1 MTFVFIF
8 CRKKTISEYARHVR
22 LFIAHETKKNPGFR
36 ARHWMG
42 FTSSNFCQLSD
53 VSDYVPPGTGT
64 SAATHKICAYKHLL
78 SMIRAELLQQ
88 KGRGKALI
96 VFFQPIILK
105 HMQTFFI
112 SNLKHNNLMF
122 FLPKVLCQTGRIA

>member
-8 CRKKTISEYARHVR
+8 CRKKTINEYARHVR

-53 VSDYVPPGTGT
+53 ISDYVPPGTGT

-88 KGRGKALI
+88 KGRGKALL
-96 VFFQPIILK
+96 VFLSTSYIEA
-105 HMQTFFI
+105 HAD
-112 SNLKHNNLMF
+112 F
-122 FLPKVLCQTGRIA
+122 FLFQT